1 MQVNKEKVNSI
12 IKNINTKIILIETL
26 NNSKQDF
33 LKYDNYNYDEN
44 NEKNCEHEDFDSI
57 SPRSKNKIKDLIKYN
72 INFLENLINKKNKD
86 KFDDQLIN
94 HEIYC
99 DIPICLRELVS
110 LGIINSLDAIKMYEE
125 EILLN
130 ISHNIIQCN

>member
-12 IKNINTKIILIETL
+12 IKNIDTKIILIETL

-33 LKYDNYNYDEN
+33 LKYDNYDEN
-44 NEKNCEHEDFDSI
+44 NEKNCEYEDFDSI